1 MSQQPVAY
9 ILIVDDSPHNRK
21 YLERIIRHRT
31 KHTVVFAETAPE
43 AVEKMVEK
51 RPDVIFLDLFIPG
64 DGFVLFDNLRRHP
77 ATGSIP
83 IIIHTAVPLD
93 AVTNIRL
100 RKMQH
105 DGFVEFPVEA
115 SHLVSRIDIA
125 LRRNSSVERRW
136 VPPRA

>member
-1 MSQQPVAY
+1 MAY

-31 KHTVVFAETAPE
+31 KHTVTFAETGPA
-43 AVEKMVEK
+43 AVESMVER

-64 DGFVLFDNLRRHP
+64 DGFVLFENLRSHP
-77 ATGSIP
+77 ATSSIP
-83 IIIHTAVPLD
+83 IVIHTAVPFD

-100 RKMQH
+100 RKMRH
-105 DGFVEFPVEA
+105 DGFLEFPVEA
-115 SHLVSRIDIA
+115 SELVSRIDIA

-136 VPPRA
+136 VPPQA